1 MTHAALSMES
11 GYGGHGSGI
20 ALPSAESARSGASG
34 RPLPG
39 WLLRLIGTCHRRL
52 YRLSGG
58 RLGASVR
65 GGPVLLLTTIGRR
78 SGRARTWPLC
88 YLPLGDD
95 VVVVASAASAERHP
109 AWFRNLRAR
118 PTVRVQLGRETHTMR
133 ARVAEGAE
141 RARLWARFTE
151 RYPVC
156 ERYQQQTRR
165 RLPVV
170 VLTPETPDRCAE
182 R

>member
-1 MTHAALSMES
+1 MAYAALSMETS
-11 GYGGHGSGI
+11 YGGHGSGI
-20 ALPSAESARSGASG
+20 AHLSATSARPGASR

-39 WLLRLIGTCHRRL
+39 WLLRLIGTYHRRL

-58 RLGASVR
+58 RLGTSVR

-88 YLPLGDD
+88 YLPLGDE
-95 VVVVASAASAERHP
+95 VVVVASAASAARHP

-118 PTVRVQLGRETHTMR
+118 PKVTIQLGRETHSMR

-141 RARLWARFTE
+141 RARLWACFTE

-156 ERYQQQTRR
+156 ECYQQQTRR

-170 VLTPETPDRCAE
+170 VLTPDRCG
-182 R
+182 